1 MANPIMKVVK
11 SGFFKYLKNL
21 IIGVGAAV
29 VLIGALYK
37 IMSWPGADEMLQIGL
52 FTEAGLFLMLGILPP
67 DSDYYW
73 SKLYPGLDD
82 YNSTIQPIT
91 AGGGASA
98 SVKFDSAKLE
108 SQNEEM
114 IKELQSMSKSLSAL
128 KALDSANFQGVA
140 DGVNA
145 MSGFV
150 QKMNAAAKELEGADQ
165 NAKVLNQQISAL
177 NQNLG
182 SLNKVYGGMLT
193 AMKG

>member
-1 MANPIMKVVK
+1 MKFVK
-11 SGFFKYLKNL
+11 SAPFKYLKNL

-52 FTEAGLFLMLGILPP
+52 YTEAGLFLMLGILPP

-82 YNSTIQPIT
+82 YNAKVEPLSAG
-91 AGGGASA
+91 AGGGSQ
-98 SVKFDSAKLE
+98 VKFDSKNLE
-108 SQNEEM
+108 AQNERM
-114 IKELQSMSKSLSAL
+114 IAELQSMSKNLA
-128 KALDSANFQGVA
+128 ALDALQKVDFTQVGDQVGKMANFYKNMN
-140 DGVNA
+140 DA
-145 MSGFV
+145 MQSMSDSAKDV
-150 QKMNAAAKELEGADQ
+150 QVYREQ
-165 NAKVLNQQISAL
+165 LNSL

-182 SLNKVYGGMLT
+182 SLNKVYGGMLS

>member
-1 MANPIMKVVK
+1 MKFVK
-11 SGFFKYLKNL
+11 SGFFKYIKNL

-91 AGGGASA
+91 AGGGGASA

-108 SQNEEM
+108 SQNDEM

-128 KALDSANFQGVA
+128 KALDNANFQGVS
-140 DGVNA
+140 DGINA
-145 MSGFV
+145 MNGFV

-165 NAKVLNQQISAL
+165 NAKALKEQFSAL